1 MKEVRIGARRT
12 ERKDHRGERR
22 VFGERAQCV
31 HVICARSVITP
42 LSTCPEAMRLNPVA
56 CWPMRWF
63 VAFTVLLLGACIE
76 SVTATQED
84 PLANA
89 YTLESVDLDSLP
101 AKANGTSGSR
111 WVLSGSLTLQPDGF
125 YVLSE
130 RDSVWNGRA
139 FSHEDETEGGTW
151 MVDGSLLT
159 LSDTASEMVDTY
171 GPATLTYHG
180 SIVPN
185 VVQLTVLSED
195 STEAH
200 VYRYG
205 RSHH

>member
-1 MKEVRIGARRT
+1 
-12 ERKDHRGERR
+12 
-22 VFGERAQCV
+22 
-31 HVICARSVITP
+31 
-42 LSTCPEAMRLNPVA
+42 
-56 CWPMRWF
+56 MRWF

-76 SVTATQED
+76 SVTATQEN

-101 AKANGTSGSR
+101 AKADGTSGSR
-111 WVLSGSLTLQPDGF
+111 WVLSGSLTLQPDGY

-130 RDSVWNGRA
+130 RDSVWNGRG
-139 FSHEDETEGGTW
+139 FYREEEIEGGRWTT
-151 MVDGSLLT
+151 DGSLLT
-159 LSDTASEMVDTY
+159 LSDTAGEMVDPY

-180 SIVPN
+180 GIVPDA
-185 VVQLTVLSED
+185 VQLTIPTVD
-195 STEAH
+195 GTEAH